1 MLDPAVCYCP
11 GLFRE
16 VRHSSPEAAIENTAT
31 YEIDDFGVR
40 KIITFECPALL
51 SGIDA
56 AVLQGVACELT
67 VTNQSA
73 PIDLTT
79 WTPSGIDE
87 ELVNKLLIPGT
98 PPIPGALLRGTL
110 SMQLL
115 LRAAGL
121 TDNGRSTAA
130 ARESLERL
138 SCVLVTVRAPSSSTI
153 LESYK
158 LLSIVSPTN
167 GQAVHACLN
176 PRLTCHLLN
185 SARQH
190 IRISLVEARKLST
203 NYAARVLHQRLCAV
217 VSDGATRQLKVGT
230 ILEYLYPND
239 PVMAASDAKR
249 SAHTASYMK
258 VVADPQKLERY
269 RLAMLNKACMA
280 ICAKLGWE
288 MALQRQKRNPLE
300 TLLEIKRKRSS
311 RTTSEVRR
319 QRALDA
325 AARKKLTPPI

>member
-1 MLDPAVCYCP
+1 MLDPAICYCP
-11 GLFRE
+11 GLFRD
-16 VRHSSPEAAIENTAT
+16 VRHSGDEAAIKNSVS
-31 YEIDDFGVR
+31 YESDDFGQQ

-67 VTNQSA
+67 VKNQSA
-73 PIDLTT
+73 PIDLTA
-79 WTPSGIDE
+79 WTPTGIDE

-98 PPIPGALLRGTL
+98 PPVPGALLRGTL

-121 TDNGRSTAA
+121 TDNGRSTVA
-130 ARESLERL
+130 ARASLERL
-138 SCVLVTVRAPSSSTI
+138 SRVMVTVRASSASPI
-153 LESYK
+153 LEAYK

-167 GQAVHACLN
+167 GQAVHVCLN
-176 PRLTCHLLN
+176 PRLTCYLLN

-190 IRISLVEARKLST
+190 IRISLVEARKLGT

-217 VSDGATRQLKVGT
+217 VSDGSERTLKVGT
-230 ILEYLYPND
+230 MLEYLYP
-239 PVMAASDAKR
+239 SDSAMTESDTKR
-249 SAHTASYMK
+249 GVHTASYRK
-258 VVADPQKLERY
+258 VVADPKKLERY
-269 RLAMLNKACMA
+269 RLDLLDKACMA

-288 MALQRQKRNPLE
+288 MSLPKQKRNPLE
-300 TLLEIKRKRSS
+300 TLLLIKRKRSS
-311 RTTSEVRR
+311 KTTSEVRR

-325 AARKKLTPPI
+325 AARKRLAPPI